1 MKAAAVAVAVA
12 VAASNHGRCQVYALR
27 ERLLPALSLLA
38 SSQREAAT
46 AAAEAAE
53 AAAAQAAETASAA
66 ARVPK
71 SCGPAKSKVW

>member
-1 MKAAAVAVAVA
+1 MKAAAVAVA
-12 VAASNHGRCQVYALR
+12 VAASNHGRCHVYALR

-38 SSQREAAT
+38 SSRREA
-46 AAAEAAE
+46 AAE

>member
-1 MKAAAVAVAVA
+1 MKAVAAVA
-12 VAASNHGRCQVYALR
+12 VAASNHGRCHVYALR

-38 SSQREAAT
+38 SSQREAA
-46 AAAEAAE
+46 
-53 AAAAQAAETASAA
+53 AAQAAQAVETASAA